1 MWRSLL
7 NEWLVELQRIK
18 KDMIKTGGENV
29 ASREVDKA
37 IYQMDEV
44 AEVVV
49 FEVDHP
55 VWIEAVTAVVV
66 HKTGATLRPEAVI
79 TFARSVLA
87 PTRHRN
93 MSSSPTQCR
102 KIPAAR
108 SSNANCGQTTVRS
121 SAHHKTDTGPQTGKA
136 VLPY

>member
-1 MWRSLL
+1 MHQEDL
-7 NEWLVELQRIK
+7 
-18 KDMIKTGGENV
+18 IKTGGENV

-87 PTRHRN
+87 PYKTPEYVVIADTMPKNPSGTIVKRELRPTYSPIVTTPQDRHR
-93 MSSSPTQCR
+93 
-102 KIPAAR
+102 
-108 SSNANCGQTTVRS
+108 
-121 SAHHKTDTGPQTGKA
+121 SADR
-136 VLPY
+136 

>member
-1 MWRSLL
+1 
-7 NEWLVELQRIK
+7 LVELQRIK
-18 KDMIKTGGENV
+18 KDVIKTGGENV

-66 HKTGATLRPEAVI
+66 PKTGATLRPEAVI

-87 PTRHRN
+87 HYKTPKYVVIADTMPKNPSGKILKRELRQTYSPIVTTPQDRHR
-93 MSSSPTQCR
+93 
-102 KIPAAR
+102 
-108 SSNANCGQTTVRS
+108 
-121 SAHHKTDTGPQTGKA
+121 SADW
-136 VLPY
+136 